1 MPEAFLRWFPLLCL
15 AGFVGTTLWRLRWL
29 RRNTGVDA
37 MAFET
42 GDGAH
47 AFLLRMFR
55 VMVGLTGLYVVAR
68 AIWWRSLDAAVGRID
83 AVAAVTEA
91 AGGVLQTLALAMMAT
106 GVLAMVAGQRT
117 MGLSWRIGVD
127 RDRPTDLVTSG
138 LFRYSRNPIFAGVGA
153 YFIALFLVSPTA
165 PTLAIMAAG
174 LVGMAVQVRLEEEH
188 LGNLH
193 GALYEDYRRRVRRW
207 V

>member
-1 MPEAFLRWFPLLCL
+1 MPESLLRWFPLLCL
-15 AGFVGTTLWRLRWL
+15 LGFVATTLWRLRWL
-29 RRNTGVDA
+29 RRHTGVDA

-47 AFLLRMFR
+47 AFLLRMFK
-55 VMVGLTGLYVVAR
+55 VQVGLTALYVVAR
-68 AIWWRSLDAAVGRID
+68 AIWWQELDAAAGRIE
-83 AVAAVTEA
+83 AVSALTMA
-91 AGGVLQTLALAMMAT
+91 AGGLLQGLALAMMAV
-106 GVLAMVAGQRT
+106 GVLAMVAGQRS

-127 RDRPTDLVTSG
+127 RDRATDLVTSG

-188 LGNLH
+188 LGSLH
-193 GALYEDYRRRVRRW
+193 GAAYEDYRRRVRRW